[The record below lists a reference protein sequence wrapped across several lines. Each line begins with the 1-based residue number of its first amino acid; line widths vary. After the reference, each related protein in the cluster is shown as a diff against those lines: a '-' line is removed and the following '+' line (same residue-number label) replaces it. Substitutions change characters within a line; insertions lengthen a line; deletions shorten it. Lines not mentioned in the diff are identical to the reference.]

1 MTRIVKQIRMK
12 GLRQMIRIRIDGEP
26 IPAARPRFSGRRAY
40 QPKRNVEYRKQVQA
54 AALVAMNGAEPLKGE
69 VVATVKLFRKYKPT
83 ARNFGDVDNHL
94 KALFDGMNQIVFAD
108 DAQIVRCLVEK
119 FKDADN
125 PRAEI
130 EIISR
135 WFAFRGEKN
144 RYEKIKAVIFLF

>member
-1 MTRIVKQIRMK
+1 MIQIRIE
-12 GLRQMIRIRIDGEP
+12 GDV

-40 QPKRNVEYRKQVQA
+40 QPKRNVEYRAKVQA
-54 AALVAMNGAEPLKGE
+54 AAREAMKGAKPLQGE
-69 VVATVKLFRKYKPT
+69 VSAIVRLYRRYKPT
-83 ARNFGDVDNHL
+83 ARNFGDVDNLL
-94 KALFDGMNQIVFAD
+94 KGVFDGMNQIVFAD

-135 WFAFRGEKN
+135 
-144 RYEKIKAVIFLF
+144 